1 VVEALRIYRR
11 IVGSR
16 IRSQLQYRL
25 SFALTVTGNLLL
37 SFLDFA
43 AILVL
48 FQQVDALGEW
58 TVGEVALLYGISC
71 VSFALTDLAVGQL
84 DKLPQM
90 IREGEFDQILVRPLG
105 SLLQVVSADIALRH
119 LGRLLQGLAVLI
131 VALTQVD
138 VDWSVSRVAM
148 LVVGILA
155 GSAIF
160 AGIWV
165 AFSSISFWLIDSHEV
180 TNSFTYG
187 GSFTA
192 QYPVNIF
199 GRWLRR
205 LVVFVVPVAFVAYFP
220 SLYVLDKKDE
230 LGLPSVLQ
238 FASPAVAVASGL
250 AAWLV
255 WRTAVRRYRSVGS

>member
-1 VVEALRIYRR
+1 MVEAFGIYRR

-16 IRSQLQYRL
+16 IRAQLQYRL

-37 SFLDFA
+37 SSLDFA

-48 FQQVDALGEW
+48 FGQVDALGEW
-58 TVGEVALLYGISC
+58 SVAEVALLYGVSC
-71 VSFALTDLAVGQL
+71 VSFALTDIAVGQL
-84 DKLPQM
+84 DQLPRM

-119 LGRLLQGLAVLI
+119 LGRLLQGLVVLT

-138 VDWSVSRVAM
+138 VDWSAARVAM
-148 LVVGILA
+148 LAIAILA

-165 AFSSISFWLIDSHEV
+165 AFSSISFWLIDSQEV
-180 TNSFTYG
+180 SNAFTYG
-187 GSFTA
+187 GNFTA

-205 LVVFVVPVAFVAYFP
+205 LVVFVIPVAFVSYFP
-220 SLYVLDKKDE
+220 CLFILDKPDE
-230 LGLPSVLQ
+230 LGLPRALQ
-238 FASPAVAVASGL
+238 FASPLVALATGG
-250 AAWLV
+250 AAWII